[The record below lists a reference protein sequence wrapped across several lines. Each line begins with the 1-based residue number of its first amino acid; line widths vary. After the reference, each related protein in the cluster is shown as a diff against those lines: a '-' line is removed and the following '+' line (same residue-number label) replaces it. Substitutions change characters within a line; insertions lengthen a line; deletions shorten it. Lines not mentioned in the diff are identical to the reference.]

1 MTMRLILIIIDVV
14 VYYLT
19 IYMEKNLRNRSLLL
33 RLTTVLL
40 IALLTLGSLTAFA
53 AKKKYHSWQ
62 EVAID
67 MAICFDTA
75 IEATEADD
83 YKAAYDQ
90 MNDAYFGHY
99 EVQGFE
105 KNVMNAISRDRV
117 DEIEAMFS
125 DVKHKL
131 LGNIESTKEGIASEI
146 ELLKLKVYKD
156 AMVLDGVAFPG
167 DADEVGKLVFGDS
180 EPKYITLETA
190 EAESESVEAESEVI
204 SEVATK
210 AVAPV
215 VDESKRAFNTFMTT
229 FGLLLREGL
238 EAILVL
244 VAIIAYLVKT
254 GNGDLKKNVYLGAFA
269 GVVCSILLAFVIELI
284 LGGSGVAQE
293 LIEGWTM
300 FIAVAVLFYVSHW
313 MLHKSETQA
322 WQKYIND
329 KVSSSVS
336 DIDKRSTNTLVFAAF
351 LAVLR
356 EGAELILFYK
366 ASFASGM
373 NDPKAIVYGLI
384 AGTVVLAVIF
394 VSYRFL
400 TVKIPLRPFFFFTS
414 ILLFL
419 MCISF
424 MGKGVI
430 ELGEANV
437 ISGHTTIP
445 ALAGLNIGFLNI
457 TNRAETLIPQIMIA
471 IASAWL
477 VVKSMLSNRKKAH
490 EV

>member
-1 MTMRLILIIIDVV
+1 MNNKSITVKIVTLIL
-14 VYYLT
+14 
-19 IYMEKNLRNRSLLL
+19 LLS
-33 RLTTVLL
+33 L
-40 IALLTLGSLTAFA
+40 IASLSFSFA
-53 AKKKYHSWQ
+53 AKKKYNNWQ
-62 EVAID
+62 EVAVD
-67 MAICFDTA
+67 MAICFDNA
-75 IEATEADD
+75 INFTENDE
-83 YKAAYDQ
+83 YKQAYEQ
-90 MNDAYFGHY
+90 INDAYFGHY

-105 KNVMNAISRDRV
+105 KNVMVAISRERV

-131 LGNIESTKEGIASEI
+131 LGNVEADKSTILKEI

-156 AMVLDGVAFPG
+156 AMVLDGVAYIS
-167 DADEVGKLVFGDS
+167 DNDEVGKIVFGDND
-180 EPKYITLETA
+180 PKYIELTTEA
-190 EAESESVEAESEVI
+190 EQEIESESQEAITEVRA
-204 SEVATK
+204 E
-210 AVAPV
+210 PV
-215 VDESKRAFNTFMTT
+215 VDENKRAFNTFMTT
-229 FGLLLREGL
+229 FGLLIREGL

-254 GNGDLKKNVYLGAFA
+254 GNGHLKGKVYLGAFA
-269 GVVCSILLAFVIELI
+269 AVICSILLAFVIELV

-313 MLHKSETQA
+313 MLHKSETMA

-329 KVSSSVS
+329 KVEQSVS
-336 DIDKRSTNTLVFAAF
+336 GIDKRSTNTLVFAAF

-366 ASFASGM
+366 ASFSAGM
-373 NDPKAIVYGLI
+373 NDPKYIVYGIL
-384 AGTVVLAVIF
+384 AGTVVLAIIF
-394 VSYRFL
+394 VSYRYL

-414 ILLFL
+414 ILLFM

-437 ISGHTTIP
+437 ISGHTVIP

-471 IASAWL
+471 IASLWL
-477 VVKSMLSNRKKAH
+477 VVQNMLANRKAKA
-490 EV
+490 EQQA